1 MVKLL
6 ATLFLA
12 AAAVAIPV
20 LAVTAQFKHAVYYPD
35 GKGVFQASV
44 IPAIFT
50 SSNNA
55 DLAFADF
62 YTSQVRI
69 LLGNGNGTFRQGR
82 AFSAPTPSA
91 LAAGDFDED
100 GKLDLVVTEFGGTGH
115 GYLGIFLGNGD
126 GTFRKGARYELGIQS
141 GYIALADFNG
151 DGHLDVAVTDGGEGT
166 KGNVMV
172 FFGTGRGTLGKPM
185 LYPLKNTPS
194 AIAAGDLNGDQH
206 PDLAVTN
213 IDGYVSV
220 LLNDGTGHFGKP
232 ASYNAGNGEISDVK
246 IADLNHDGMN
256 DLAAVNASKN
266 EIAVLLNK
274 GNGTFKPAQYYTT
287 GSSRGSGTNALV
299 IADFNLDGNL
309 DIAAVNLFG
318 DSALLYGRGNGT
330 FKPAVPINAGV
341 GSNNAFSI
349 ATGDFNND
357 GAPDLAI
364 PIEITNKPKGKV
376 AILLNTQ

>member
-1 MVKLL
+1 MCADVW
-6 ATLFLA
+6 AN
-12 AAAVAIPV
+12 
-20 LAVTAQFKHAVYYPD
+20 QFKHPVYYPAGTLPYQVTTADFNND
-35 GKGVFQASV
+35 G
-44 IPAIFT
+44 
-50 SSNNA
+50 NL
-55 DLAFADF
+55 DLAITDSDTVA
-62 YTSQVRI
+62 V
-69 LLGNGNGTFRQGR
+69 L
-82 AFSAPTPSA
+82 
-91 LAAGDFDED
+91 
-100 GKLDLVVTEFGGTGH
+100 
-115 GYLGIFLGNGD
+115 LGNGD
-126 GTFRKGARYELGIQS
+126 GTFQKPRIFSAPSAIAITSGDFDEDGNADLAVTQTGGTGAGEVTIFLGDGKGGFRRGGTKPIGVGGSSVA
-141 GYIALADFNG
+141 AADFNG
-151 DGHLDVAVTDGGEGT
+151 DGHLDVVVADKGFD
-166 KGNVMV
+166 KPGNVMV
-172 FFGTGRGTLGKPM
+172 FFGTGKGTLHTGTRYKISGGPFGV
-185 LYPLKNTPS
+185 
-194 AIAAGDLNGDQH
+194 AAGDLNGDH
-206 PDLAVTN
+206 LPDLAVALDTA
-213 IDGYVSV
+213 GSVAV
-220 LLNDGTGHFGKP
+220 LLNDGTGKFGKP
-232 ASYNAGNGEISDVK
+232 TTYYAGNGEVVDAK

-349 ATGDFNND
+349 AAGDFNND